1 MPDFVILVTG
11 SRTWTDRKVF
21 WDAMDQAFAEAAVSM
36 KGDDDWR
43 VVIRHGACP
52 KGADAM
58 AAEWVRIRKMIWGEY
73 LSEDRCPA
81 NWARYGKRA
90 GPIRNGLMVDAG
102 ADLALAFLMECTSY
116 PPCRSVPH
124 YSHGASHCSDLA
136 EKAGI
141 RTRRFTAS

>member
-1 MPDFVILVTG
+1 MADFVILVTG
-11 SRTWTDRKVF
+11 SRTWRDRKVL
-21 WDAMDQAFAEAAVSM
+21 WDAMDQAFAEGAVAL

-58 AAEWVRIRKMIWGEY
+58 AAEWVRIRKMIWGER
-73 LSEDRCPA
+73 LAEDRCPA
-81 NWARYGKRA
+81 NWGKYGRRA

-102 ADLALAFLMECTSY
+102 ADLALAFLMDCFS
-116 PPCRSVPH
+116 PACSPVPH
-124 YSHGASHCSDLA
+124 YSHGAGSCASLA
-136 EKAGI
+136 AKARI